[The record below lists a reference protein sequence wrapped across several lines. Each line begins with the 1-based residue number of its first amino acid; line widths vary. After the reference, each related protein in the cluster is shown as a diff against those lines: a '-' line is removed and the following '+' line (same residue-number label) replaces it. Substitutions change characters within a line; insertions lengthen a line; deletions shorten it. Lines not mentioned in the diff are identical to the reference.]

1 MTLNVI
7 TTTRSG
13 EIMEP
18 LIRDG
23 RARKLSFPRS
33 TGWVA
38 NYWSNAPGL
47 SRALTFFICAW
58 ATWKSTTPAT
68 NQFAATMTAPSAAPS
83 RFA

>member
-33 TGWVA
+33 TRWVA

-47 SRALTFFICAW
+47 SQALTFFHLRMGYLEEHHAGH
-58 ATWKSTTPAT
+58 
-68 NQFAATMTAPSAAPS
+68 
-83 RFA
+83 